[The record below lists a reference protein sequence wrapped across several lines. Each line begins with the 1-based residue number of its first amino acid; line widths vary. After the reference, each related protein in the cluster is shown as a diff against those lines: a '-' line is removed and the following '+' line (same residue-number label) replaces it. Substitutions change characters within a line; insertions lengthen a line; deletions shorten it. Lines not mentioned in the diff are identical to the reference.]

1 MSFYQ
6 QTFEWLKIN
15 LDKTEAIWIG
25 SKHLKNQLTVF
36 SREKNLKD
44 LYISLSMSFLMLDR
58 KV

>member
-1 MSFYQ
+1 MSFQ
-6 QTFEWLKIN
+6 KGFKVLATVLSPSF
-15 LDKTEAIWIG
+15 
-25 SKHLKNQLTVF
+25 LKNQLTVF